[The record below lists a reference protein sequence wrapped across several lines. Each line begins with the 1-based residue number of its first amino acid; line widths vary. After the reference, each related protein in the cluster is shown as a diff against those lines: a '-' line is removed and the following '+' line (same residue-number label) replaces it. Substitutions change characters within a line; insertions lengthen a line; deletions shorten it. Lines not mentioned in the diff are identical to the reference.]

1 MIEPFRENHKID
13 PSRGVMTGDNTPNHM
28 DRVEIGPTKLAF
40 DEWASAGLELPD
52 LQQMR
57 RFRHNR
63 LVQGITA
70 RDYGALVVFDPL
82 NIRYASDS
90 TNMQLWNTH
99 NPFRALI
106 VCADGYMVMWDYKN
120 SPFLSQFNPL
130 VREQRSGAD
139 FFYFDRGDMAHL
151 AAEAFAGEVY
161 DLVRSHGGGNMR
173 LAVDK
178 IMMVGLRAL
187 ESKGFEVFEGEELT
201 EKARVIKGPDEI
213 KAMRCASHAC
223 ETAVRA
229 MEEAA
234 RAGVPGGQMSEDDIW
249 AVLHAENIRR
259 GGEWIETRLLASGP
273 RTNPWFQECGPRLV
287 QNNEI
292 ISFDTDLIGSYGI
305 CVDISRSWWIGD
317 QAPRPD
323 MVAAMQHAHEHIQ
336 SNMSMLAPGVS
347 MRSLSENCHR
357 LDDQYQA
364 QKYGC
369 LMHGVGLCDEW
380 PLIAYPDHLVDG
392 AFEYELEAG
401 MVLCVEAL
409 VSPEGGDFSI
419 KLEDQVLITDD
430 GFENLTTY
438 PFDPALMG
446 AQA

>member
-1 MIEPFRENHKID
+1 MNIPFSHTRKID
-13 PSRGVMTGDNTPNHM
+13 PTKGLFTGDNTPNDM

-40 DEWASAGLELPD
+40 DEWRKAGLELPD
-52 LQQMR
+52 LQAMR
-57 RFRHNR
+57 QFRHQR
-63 LVQGITA
+63 LVDGVNS
-70 RDYGALVVFDPL
+70 RNYGALIVFDPL

-120 SPFLSQFNPL
+120 SPFLSEFNPL
-130 VREQRSGAD
+130 VCEQRSGAD

-151 AAEAFAGEVY
+151 AAEKFSHEVKDLIIEHGE
-161 DLVRSHGGGNMR
+161 GNMR

-178 IMMVGLRAL
+178 IMLVGLRAL
-187 ESKGFEVFEGEELT
+187 EKQGFEIMDGEELT

-223 ETAVRA
+223 ETAVYK
-229 MEEAA
+229 MEAEA
-234 RAGVPGGQMSEDDIW
+234 RSGVPSGNMSENDIW
-249 AVLHAENIRR
+249 AVLHSENIKR

-273 RTNPWFQECGPRLV
+273 RTNPWFQECGPRLM

-292 ISFDTDLIGSYGI
+292 VSFDTDLISSYGI

-317 QAPRPD
+317 KAPRPD
-323 MVAAMQHAHEHIQ
+323 MISAMQHAHEHILQ
-336 SNMSMLAPGVS
+336 NMRMLAPGVS

-357 LDDQYQA
+357 LNENYQK

-380 PLIAYPDHLVDG
+380 PLIAYPDQLVDG
-392 AFEYELEAG
+392 AFEYELEPG

-409 VSPEGGDFSI
+409 VSPVGGDFSI
-419 KLEDQVLITDD
+419 KLEDQVLITEN
-430 GFENLTTY
+430 GFENLTKY
-438 PFDPALMG
+438 EFDAKLMG
-446 AQA
+446 I

>member
-1 MIEPFRENHKID
+1 MNIPFSHTRKID
-13 PSRGVMTGDNTPNHM
+13 PTKGLFTGDNTPNDM

-40 DEWASAGLELPD
+40 DEWRKAGLELPD
-52 LQQMR
+52 LQAMR
-57 RFRHNR
+57 QFRHQR
-63 LVQGITA
+63 LVDGVNS
-70 RDYGALVVFDPL
+70 RNYGALIVFDPL

-120 SPFLSQFNPL
+120 SPFLSEFNPL
-130 VREQRSGAD
+130 VCEQRSGAD

-151 AAEAFAGEVY
+151 AAEKFSHEVKDLIIEHGE
-161 DLVRSHGGGNMR
+161 GNMR

-178 IMMVGLRAL
+178 IMLVGLRAL
-187 ESKGFEVFEGEELT
+187 EKQGFEIMDGEELT

-223 ETAVRA
+223 ETAVYK
-229 MEEAA
+229 METEA
-234 RAGVPGGQMSEDDIW
+234 RSGVPSGNMSENDIW
-249 AVLHAENIRR
+249 AVLHSENIKR

-292 ISFDTDLIGSYGI
+292 VSFDTDLISSYGI

-317 QAPRPD
+317 KEPRPD
-323 MVAAMQHAHEHIQ
+323 MIAAMQHAHEHIQ
-336 SNMSMLAPGVS
+336 QNMRMLAPGVS

-357 LDDQYQA
+357 LNENYQK

-369 LMHGVGLCDEW
+369 MMHGVGLCDEW
-380 PLIAYPDHLVDG
+380 PLIAYPDQLVDG
-392 AFEYELEAG
+392 AFEYQLEPG

-409 VSPEGGDFSI
+409 VSPVGGDFSI
-419 KLEDQVLITDD
+419 KLEDQVLITEN
-430 GFENLTTY
+430 GFENLTKY
-438 PFDPALMG
+438 EFDAKLMG
-446 AQA
+446 I